1 LTAAKRGVSI
11 LLLIALLG
19 SHLPMVAQE
28 GGGSDRGGENS
39 ETVTPPAPYGI
50 GLEPEVSP
58 FLRDLRRFEIIAFGT
73 LPFTLFFT
81 NVGYDVGRYGYY
93 GFTEGF
99 GSDIT
104 RQYRPLLFGDRGYD
118 NDEKTGILLT
128 AVGVSMIL
136 ATVDLLIES
145 NRRNRADEP

>member
-1 LTAAKRGVSI
+1 
-11 LLLIALLG
+11 
-19 SHLPMVAQE
+19 
-28 GGGSDRGGENS
+28 
-39 ETVTPPAPYGI
+39 
-50 GLEPEVSP
+50 
-58 FLRDLRRFEIIAFGT
+58 LRRFEIIAFGT